1 MTKEA
6 KEAII
11 ELLAREMQVPVDGI
25 KLDTKLSELGID
37 SLKAIVILSELED
50 LFKIEIPNE
59 AMESIVT
66 VGDVVAQVDAFRQKP
81 S

>member
-1 MTKEA
+1 MT

-11 ELLAREMQVPVDGI
+11 ELLAQEMKVPIDSI
-25 KLDTKLSELGID
+25 KLDTKLSDLGID

-66 VGDVVAQVDAFRQKP
+66 VGDIVNQVDEFRKKP

>member
-1 MTKEA
+1 MT

-11 ELLAREMQVPVDGI
+11 ELLAHEMKVPAHSI
-25 KLDTKLSELGID
+25 KLDTKLSDLGID
-37 SLKAIVILSELED
+37 SLKAIVILSELEE

-59 AMESIVT
+59 AMDSIAT
-66 VGDVVAQVDAFRQKP
+66 VGDIVAQVDEYRQKP

>member
-1 MTKEA
+1 MT

-11 ELLAREMQVPVDGI
+11 ELLAREIKVPVESI
-25 KLDTKLSELGID
+25 KLDTKLSDLGID

-66 VGDVVAQVDAFRQKP
+66 VGDIVAQVDEHRQKP

>member
-1 MTKEA
+1 MT

-11 ELLAREMQVPVDGI
+11 ELLACEMKVPVDGI

-66 VGDVVAQVDAFRQKP
+66 VGDIVAQVDEYRQKP

>member
-1 MTKEA
+1 MTKED
-6 KEAII
+6 AII
-11 ELLAREMQVPVDGI
+11 ELLASEMKCSVEGI
-25 KLDTKLSELGID
+25 TPETKLSDLGID

-59 AMESIVT
+59 AMETIVT
-66 VGDVVAQVDAFRQKP
+66 VGDIVSKVDELRQQKP

>member
-1 MTKEA
+1 MA

-11 ELLAREMQVPVDGI
+11 ELLAREMNCSVDGI
-25 KLDTKLSELGID
+25 KLDTKLSDLGID

-66 VGDVVAQVDAFRQKP
+66 VGDIVAQVDEYRQKP

>member
-1 MTKEA
+1 MT

-11 ELLAREMQVPVDGI
+11 ELLAREMKIPADGI
-25 KLDTKLSELGID
+25 KLDTKLSDLGID
-37 SLKAIVILSELED
+37 SLKAIVILSELEE

-66 VGDVVAQVDAFRQKP
+66 VGDIVAKVDEFRP
-81 S
+81 NAS

>member
-1 MTKEA
+1 MT

-11 ELLAREMQVPVDGI
+11 ELLAREMKCSVEDI

-66 VGDVVAQVDAFRQKP
+66 VGDIVAQVDAFRQKP

>member
-1 MTKEA
+1 MT

-11 ELLAREMQVPVDGI
+11 ELLAQETKVPIDGI
-25 KLDTKLSELGID
+25 KLDTKLIDLGID
-37 SLKAIVILSELED
+37 SLKAIVLLSELED

-66 VGDVVAQVDAFRQKP
+66 VGDIVAQVDEYRKKP

>member
-1 MTKEA
+1 MI

-11 ELLAREMQVPVDGI
+11 ELLAREMKVPVDGI

-66 VGDVVAQVDAFRQKP
+66 VGDIVAQVDEFRQKP

>member
-1 MTKEA
+1 MTKD
-6 KEAII
+6 AII
-11 ELLAREMQVPVDGI
+11 ELLAREMKCPVEGI
-25 KLDTKLSELGID
+25 TLETKLSDLGID

-59 AMESIVT
+59 AMESMVT
-66 VGDVVAQVDAFRQKP
+66 VGDIVAKVNEFRPKP

>member
-1 MTKEA
+1 MS

-11 ELLAREMQVPVDGI
+11 ELLAQEMKVPANSI

-66 VGDVVAQVDAFRQKP
+66 VGDIVAKVNEFRQKP

>member
-1 MTKEA
+1 MT

-11 ELLAREMQVPVDGI
+11 ELLAREMKCSVEDI
-25 KLDTKLSELGID
+25 KLDTKLSDLGID

-66 VGDVVAQVDAFRQKP
+66 VGDVVAQVDELRQKP